1 MRLAIK
7 RVARAATIAAAIV
20 ASSGSLA
27 TGRPL
32 FATLGEVAFKL
43 TAGFSEVEEVRRKIT
58 MAYARKEMD
67 ALKAAHI

>member
-7 RVARAATIAAAIV
+7 RLIRAATTAAAIV

-27 TGRPL
+27 TAQPL
-32 FATLGEVAFKL
+32 FATLGEVASKL

-58 MAYARKEMD
+58 EVQARRD
-67 ALKAAHI
+67 WAHAS

>member
-7 RVARAATIAAAIV
+7 RLTRAATIAAAIA

-27 TGRPL
+27 TAQPL
-32 FATLGEVAFKL
+32 FATLGEVASKL

-58 MAYARKEMD
+58 ESKARRYWLQ
-67 ALKAAHI
+67 AS